1 MPQNSDRNVTNSTN
15 IRRIN
20 YHYLKRVTDD
30 FRQEV
35 LNNDNSFE
43 EVHIKTAK
51 EFKQKL
57 TENPFGNYVLDN
69 DIDLSTLTGEK
80 AIIDGYFMG
89 KLDGQGHKLK
99 NNTIPIF
106 EILRFAH
113 VSNLNIENSEI
124 EANSENIG
132 SLAKKAEYSEI
143 KSVLGKN
150 INITINK

>member
-1 MPQNSDRNVTNSTN
+1 MTWQKFKQNRYKLMQDSWNQIPYFNADDLVEDYVQALKTDAQNSDRNVTNSTN

-69 DIDLSTLTGEK
+69 DIDLSTLT
-80 AIIDGYFMG
+80 
-89 KLDGQGHKLK
+89 
-99 NNTIPIF
+99 
-106 EILRFAH
+106 
-113 VSNLNIENSEI
+113 S
-124 EANSENIG
+124 
-132 SLAKKAEYSEI
+132 
-143 KSVLGKN
+143 
-150 INITINK
+150 